1 MVEGSSVEWG
11 ALIMLES
18 GRQPLS
24 LLGAYE
30 SVKKERWTRSPSWL
44 SAVREE
50 GRALFEKMGLP
61 TRRQEEWK
69 YTDVSA
75 LGRQEFSA
83 PFPMHSAGRPLEES
97 DLSRLLLSE
106 DISPLRLVFVDG
118 FYSHSLSRT
127 GKFPDGVETG
137 DLGSL
142 LKEDH
147 SMVEKHLASYA
158 KPDENSFV
166 ALNSAFIED
175 GGWVY
180 IPDGVRLT
188 VPVHLV
194 YLSTNGVGS
203 HPRNVVVVGNGAAVT
218 VIEEYIGD
226 AGAVYFSNPVTEI
239 RMGDGAEVEHYKI
252 QRESE
257 DAFHIAMIEV
267 KQGEGSRF
275 VSHNLGF
282 GGRLTRNNI
291 HSYLTGPGSSCMFN
305 GLFMIGGTQHVDNHT
320 LIHHGAPDCRSEEV
334 YHGILDGRA
343 RGVFNG
349 KIYVEREAQR
359 TDSRQTSR
367 SLMLSTDAAV
377 DAKPQLEIF
386 ADDVKCT
393 HGATVG
399 QIDRDSLY
407 YMRSRGISMDE
418 ARRMLT
424 RGFAR
429 QITDRVKLDSLR
441 QGLEQELTNKL

>member
-1 MVEGSSVEWG
+1 MF
-11 ALIMLES
+11 ES
-18 GRQPLS
+18 GQQPLT
-24 LLGAYE
+24 LLGSYE
-30 SVKKERWTRSPSWL
+30 AIKRERWDRSPSWL

-50 GRALFEKMGLP
+50 GRSLFEKMGLP
-61 TRRQEEWK
+61 TWRQEEWK
-69 YTDVSA
+69 YTDVSM
-75 LGRQEFSA
+75 LGRQD
-83 PFPMHSAGRPLEES
+83 FPVSLPLHSVGRSVEAI

-106 DISPLRLVFVDG
+106 DVSPLRLVFVDG
-118 FYSHSLSRT
+118 FYSPSLSHPA
-127 GKFPDGVETG
+127 KFPDGVETG
-137 DLGSL
+137 SLGNA
-142 LKEDH
+142 LKGDH
-147 SMVEKHLASYA
+147 PGVEKHLASYA
-158 KPDENSFV
+158 KASENSFV

-175 GGWVY
+175 GAWVY

-194 YLSTNGVGS
+194 YFSTGSGGPGSS
-203 HPRNVVVVGNGAAVT
+203 HPRDLVIVGKGSAVT
-218 VIEEYIGD
+218 VIEEYIGNV
-226 AGAVYFSNPVTEI
+226 GSVYFSNPVTEI
-239 RMGDGAEVEHYKI
+239 KMGDGAEVEHYKI
-252 QRESE
+252 QREST
-257 DAFHIAMIEV
+257 DAFHIASIEV

-282 GGRLTRNNI
+282 GGRLTRNDI
-291 HSYLTGPGSSCMFN
+291 HSYLTGAGSSCTFN
-305 GLFMIGGTQHVDNHT
+305 GLFMIDGARHVDNHT
-320 LIHHGAPDCRSEEV
+320 LIHHGAADCRSEEL
-334 YHGILDGRA
+334 YHGILDNEA

-367 SLMLSTDAAV
+367 SLMLSTDAVV

-399 QIDRDSLY
+399 RIDRDSLY
-407 YMRSRGISMDE
+407 YMRSRGISVEE

-424 RGFAR
+424 HGFAR

-441 QGLEQELTNKL
+441 PGLEKELTSKL